1 MPTNVQSF
9 FHQKTSDKFI
19 FIFVHYIII
28 WQQLW
33 KSESTRKQS
42 SKQTAHIHRTNISKV
57 TGWKVTPYQ
66 CMCNTVKLGTS
77 KVNMKTWHMTQC
89 ISIRQGC
96 QILVGH
102 VTENTTNEIIRIRK
116 SQQKFLLWYSLY
128 YRSHRTLKAVL
139 HYQVKYLSRF
149 APSCIL
155 CFMFEFLDFKIK
167 DEIMSCDA
175 MHKSAVWY
183 MIYHT
188 WSECYGHGPTRSLC
202 PHSKLINFNIQRRK
216 RDFLNI

>member
-1 MPTNVQSF
+1 MDRRACLTPTSLRAGILVSFNIYTFAPKKRGRRPLWVKTGATVGRLLPVSSQMLTNVQSF
-9 FHQKTSDKFI
+9 FHQKTSDEFI
-19 FIFVHYIII
+19 FIFILYIII

-57 TGWKVTPYQ
+57 TDCKVTPYQ

-77 KVNMKTWHMTQC
+77 KVSTKTWYITQC

-102 VTENTTNEIIRIRK
+102 VTENTTKEIIRIHK

-128 YRSHRTLKAVL
+128 YRSHRTLKTVL
-139 HYQVKYLSRF
+139 HYQVKYLSHF
-149 APSCIL
+149 CSIL
-155 CFMFEFLDFKIK
+155 YFML
-167 DEIMSCDA
+167 
-175 MHKSAVWY
+175 VWVF
-183 MIYHT
+183 
-188 WSECYGHGPTRSLC
+188 GL
-202 PHSKLINFNIQRRK
+202 
-216 RDFLNI
+216 